1 MKKEERRQNWLAI
14 LTAMA
19 SLCGCGLW
27 LADLAF
33 NGKSTLVVGMTEI
46 PLTICGAVLSLVIM
60 GLVAA
65 LLSSFQRC
73 MKQER
78 EEQDAALVEL
88 EKLHSRELEQA
99 RAAAK
104 QEMETFR
111 SSISHSLRMPVA
123 IIQGYAELLA
133 GGMITSEET
142 RKEYLEKI
150 VQRSLY
156 MSDVMSRHLSAEE
169 SISSEKLSCGKL
181 DLLDLIRKAA
191 ADIQK
196 AAEEKDI
203 VVQVISQEKSVV
215 LSADGSLLNRVLFNL
230 LENALKY
237 MGRPGVV
244 TIRVVRQ
251 ENMVS
256 VMVRDDGLGL
266 APEEAARVFEPRYQ
280 GSNRSGGSGYGLYL
294 VKQAVEAHGGIVTAQ
309 SAPGRGMG
317 ITMTLPIKQE
327 EYQHDNP

>member
-1 MKKEERRQNWLAI
+1 MEKEERRLVCLAV
-14 LTAMA
+14 LAAAA
-19 SLCGCGLW
+19 SLGLCGLW
-27 LADLAF
+27 LLDLAY
-33 NGKSTLVVGMTEI
+33 NGESILVLSGVRI
-46 PLTICGAVLSLVIM
+46 PLTICGAVLSLVTM

-65 LLSSFQRC
+65 LVCRFRRA
-73 MKQER
+73 MRQER
-78 EEQDAALVEL
+78 ERQDAALVEL
-88 EKLHSRELEQA
+88 EELHNRELGAA

-104 QEMETFR
+104 QEMDTFR

-150 VQRSLY
+150 VQRSNY
-156 MSDVMSRHLSAEE
+156 MSDMMSRHLSAEE
-169 SISSEKLSCGKL
+169 SISREKLSCGKL

-191 ADIQK
+191 ADIQG

-203 VVQVISQEKSVV
+203 IVQVVSQEKSVV
-215 LSADGSLLNRVLFNL
+215 LSADGSLLTRVMFNL

-237 MGRPGVV
+237 MGRSGVV
-244 TIRVVRQ
+244 TIRVIRQ
-251 ENMVS
+251 EGMVS
-256 VMVRDDGLGL
+256 VMVRDDGMGML
-266 APEEAARVFEPRYQ
+266 PEEAARVFEPRYQ

-317 ITMTLPIKQE
+317 ITMTLPIKQVE
-327 EYQHDNP
+327 HPD